1 MTNLTPAITATH
13 HTDSRY
19 NYDLEAY
26 PKESLNGKAAMLE
39 MLIHNLFDKY
49 VINLPAEHRQG
60 WYMMELSNGG
70 FYLFPSGNQAF
81 TVKVG
86 NFSITMDSHQLG
98 MALTFTIL
106 EALAE
111 RTRDLQFVQ
120 LMNNLELFIVNED
133 RHDRADGIQGYLK
146 LLRQI

>member
-1 MTNLTPAITATH
+1 MTNSTPVITATH

-19 NYDLEAY
+19 DYDLEAY
-26 PKESLNGKAAMLE
+26 LKKSINGKAAMLE

-60 WYMMELSNGG
+60 WGMMELSNGS
-70 FYLFPSGNQAF
+70 FYLFPFGNQVF
-81 TVKVG
+81 TVKIG

-98 MALTFTIL
+98 MSLTFTII

-111 RTRDLQFVQ
+111 KTRDHQFVQ
-120 LMNNLELFIVNED
+120 LMHNLELFIVNED
-133 RHDRADGIQGYLK
+133 RHDRADGIKTYLK
-146 LLRQI
+146 LLRQV